1 MATPIL
7 RQRDYLIATLPAAVS
22 EEDLRTLET
31 ELADRVARV
40 RARGAIL
47 DLSAVEVL
55 DSFAVRT
62 LRTLAE
68 ALRLRGV
75 TTVVVGIGPE
85 VAFDLVRLG
94 LGLGEVPTALD
105 LEEGLSYL
113 SRM

>member
-1 MATPIL
+1 MPTPIL
-7 RQRDYLIATLPAAVS
+7 KQRDWLIATLPARPT
-22 EEDLRTLET
+22 EHELRELEA
-31 ELADRVARV
+31 ELAARV
-40 RARGAIL
+40 GRFRARGAVL
-47 DLSAVEVL
+47 DVTAVEL
-55 DSFAVRT
+55 MDSCAVRT

-75 TTVVVGIGPE
+75 STVIVGIGPE

-94 LGLGEVPTALD
+94 LGFGEVPTALD

>member
-1 MATPIL
+1 MAAAIL
-7 RQRDYLIATLPAAVS
+7 KQRDILIATLPATPT
-22 EEDLRTLET
+22 EDELRELET
-31 ELADRVARV
+31 ELSTRAGRA

-47 DLSAVEVL
+47 DLSAVDMM

-75 TTVVVGIGPE
+75 ATIVVGIGPE
-85 VAFDLVRLG
+85 VAYDLVRLG
-94 LGLGEVPTALD
+94 LNLGDVPTAID
-105 LEEGLSYL
+105 LEDGLSYL